1 MEGVIPTLRPIPE
14 AVCRAAIK
22 AVQQGGWHRGDDLL
36 LDAAAM
42 HILGFQASDEAI
54 EHARHYLR
62 PVLEAIRS
70 EAA

>member
-1 MEGVIPTLRPIPE
+1 MTALRPIPDQ
-14 AVCRAAIK
+14 VCRGAIQ
-22 AVQQGGWHRGDDLL
+22 AVQEGGWTRGDDLL

-62 PVLEAIRS
+62 PVLESMRQ
-70 EAA
+70 EAG

>member
-1 MEGVIPTLRPIPE
+1 MTALRPIPE
-14 AVCRAAIK
+14 TVCRAAIQ
-22 AVQQGGWHRGDDLL
+22 AVQEGGWTRGDDLL

-62 PVLEAIRS
+62 PVLESMRQ
-70 EAA
+70 EAE

>member
-1 MEGVIPTLRPIPE
+1 MTALRPIPE

-54 EHARHYLR
+54 EHAHHYRHLR
-62 PVLEAIRS
+62 PVLEAIQVG
-70 EAA
+70 AA